1 VGEIGKPHGTDG
13 EVYMVAISD
22 DPHRFDPG
30 SRLVHGNGTPLVVE
44 GSRTHRG
51 TRLLVKF
58 EGVDSRNAAE
68 LLRGPVYVN
77 EDQRR
82 DLEEGHYWQHD
93 LVGCRVLTVAG
104 NDVGKVSGVV
114 EGPAQDL
121 ISVAHEDRTFLV
133 PLVKEIVV
141 DVDVDARRV
150 TIAPP
155 AGLLD

>member
-1 VGEIGKPHGTDG
+1 MGEIGKPHGIDG

-30 SRLVHGNGTPLVVE
+30 SRLVHDDGTLLEVE
-44 GSRTHRG
+44 GSHTHRG
-51 TRLLVKF
+51 NRLLVKF

-68 LLRGPVYVN
+68 LLRGPVYVS

-82 DLEEGHYWQHD
+82 DLEDGQFWQHE
-93 LVGCRVLTVAG
+93 LVGCRVSTVDG
-104 NDVGKVSGVV
+104 NDVGEVSGVV
-114 EGPAQDL
+114 GGPAQDL
-121 ISVAHEDRTFLV
+121 LSVDREGRTWLV

-141 DVDVDARRV
+141 DVDIDARRV

>member
-1 VGEIGKPHGTDG
+1 
-13 EVYMVAISD
+13 MVAISD

-30 SRLVHGNGTPLVVE
+30 SSLVHADGTLLVVE
-44 GSRTHRG
+44 GARTHRG
-51 TRLLVKF
+51 NRLLVKF
-58 EGVDSRNAAE
+58 EGVDSRSAAE
-68 LLRGPVYVN
+68 LLRGSVYVN

-82 DLEEGHYWQHD
+82 DLEAGQYWQHE

-104 NDVGKVSGVV
+104 NDVGEVSGVV
-114 EGPAQDL
+114 GGPAQDL
-121 ISVAHEDRTFLV
+121 LSVDHEGRTWLV

-141 DVDVDARRV
+141 EVDIDARRI

>member
-1 VGEIGKPHGTDG
+1 MGEIGKPHGIDG

-30 SRLVHGNGTPLVVE
+30 SRLEHADGALLVVE
-44 GSRTHRG
+44 GSHTHRG
-51 TRLLVKF
+51 NRLLVKF

-68 LLRGPVYVN
+68 LIRGPVYVR
-77 EDQRR
+77 EEQRR
-82 DLEEGHYWQHD
+82 DLEEGEYWQHE
-93 LVGCRVLTVAG
+93 LVGCRVFTVAG
-104 NDVGKVSGVV
+104 NDVGEVSGVV

-121 ISVAHEDRTFLV
+121 ISVDHEGQTFLV
-133 PLVKEIVV
+133 PLVKEIAV
-141 DVDVDARRV
+141 DIDIDARRV